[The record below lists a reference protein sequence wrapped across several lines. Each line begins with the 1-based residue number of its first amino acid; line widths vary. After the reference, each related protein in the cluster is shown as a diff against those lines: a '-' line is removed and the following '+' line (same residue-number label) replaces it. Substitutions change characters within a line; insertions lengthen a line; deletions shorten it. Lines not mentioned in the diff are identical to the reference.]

1 MKEALNFLLTGGIFI
16 NLINLGI
23 YYKKREK
30 ALHDKI
36 LLAIFFVLTLA
47 VGNYYA
53 QLHGF
58 DWLTLLTFIPN
69 EMAEWIISPLLYL
82 YIVGVIRG
90 SEAVEKRFLK
100 LFIFPSIILVFVTIP
115 FTVYLLFPEW
125 KLPHIEFLFNHSYW
139 YVFTS
144 SCFNLI
150 TLGYC
155 LAFILSVETDQDI
168 YYSSKRTQDY
178 KWIKYF
184 ITTLIFI
191 FILDVALELY
201 ELFIHELVWDMSYLL
216 ISVLVLSLYY
226 LSYFGIHRS
235 KILLPDFVWETPRG
249 TTDRDDDLEAEK
261 ALLDSM
267 KQQRYFLMP
276 ELTLSELAI
285 RIGVSDKKLSELL
298 NKQMNTNFY
307 EFINEYRLQHFE
319 ELALS
324 SELDNKT
331 IFALAQ
337 ESGFRSKATFNRLF
351 KKKHLITPNEFI
363 KTRRQ

>member
-1 MKEALNFLLTGGIFI
+1 MKEALNFLLTGGIFV
-16 NLINLGI
+16 NLINLVL

-36 LLAIFFVLTLA
+36 LLAIFLVLTLA

-53 QLHGF
+53 QLHEF
-58 DWLTLLTFIPN
+58 DWLTLITFIPN

-90 SEAVEKRFLK
+90 SEAVKKRFLK
-100 LFIFPSIILVFVTIP
+100 LFVFPLIVLVFVTIP
-115 FTVYLLFPEW
+115 FTVYLLLPEW

-155 LAFILSVETDQDI
+155 LAFISSAEKDQGSH
-168 YYSSKRTQDY
+168 YSSKRIQDY

-184 ITTLIFI
+184 VTTLIVI
-191 FILDVALELY
+191 FILDAALELY
-201 ELFIHELVWDMSYLL
+201 ELFIHELIWDMSYLL

-226 LSYFGIHRS
+226 LFYFGIHRS
-235 KILLPDFVWETPRG
+235 KILLPDFVWETPRER
-249 TTDRDDDLEAEK
+249 TDCDDDLEAEK
-261 ALLDSM
+261 MLVDTM
-267 KQQRYFLMP
+267 KRRRYFLLP
-276 ELTLSELAI
+276 ELTLSDLA
-285 RIGVSDKKLSELL
+285 REIGTSDKKLSALL

-307 EFINEYRLQHFE
+307 EFVNE
-319 ELALS
+319 
-324 SELDNKT
+324 
-331 IFALAQ
+331 
-337 ESGFRSKATFNRLF
+337 
-351 KKKHLITPNEFI
+351 
-363 KTRRQ
+363 